1 MANGI
6 TEFCCRSGGSNLNAG
21 TLRGDSTEPGTSAS
35 FTYSSGD
42 WDASTGI
49 FTALSGNPSS
59 DGVAVGDYVSVYAD
73 GSTVTGFVGQVS
85 AVSTSTITVD
95 LTDHFAGTAPTTDT
109 GNRTLRVG
117 GAWQGPNGAEAF
129 PLDFFGDGMADGTD
143 TFARVNMKNDQ
154 TYAITASI
162 LMPTD
167 NSRII
172 QGYSTSYGDKGEAEI
187 QGPATGT
194 SFKLLDTQN
203 TNSSGNWLIDLFFN
217 QNGDA
222 AGSDW
227 GLQINNGNLRSGLI
241 RCRIANMYKHGCI
254 VTDSNV
260 LFYDC
265 AFHDNGGH
273 GCWNNGGI
281 DVIFESCC
289 FNDNVNDGVYVTIG
303 QSRTGIFNN
312 CVFALNGNHGLDHNC
327 DYSAFVT
334 NCTFYKNSQSGMKIR
349 LHHGYVVNNSFFL
362 NGNYGIDADYIKY
375 GPGFIK
381 NNAFGTGTQANGLGN
396 YNLGSTGGTG
406 GVDGWVE
413 ADGLGTV
420 EEVADFNPYTDPDNG
435 DFTLVS
441 GSSLVATGYGHTQR
455 NPSFTGTSWQRI
467 IGASGPV
474 EGGGGGGGGASSYS
488 FFS

>member
-1 MANGI
+1 MADGI

-21 TLRGDSTEPGTSAS
+21 TLVGDSTEPGTSPS
-35 FTYSSGD
+35 FIYESGN
-42 WDASTGI
+42 WDSSTGE
-49 FTALSGNPSS
+49 FVVASGNPSS
-59 DGVAVGDYVSVYAD
+59 DGVAVTQYASVYVS
-73 GSTVTGFVGQVS
+73 GTGVTGFIGQVS
-85 AVSTSTITVD
+85 AVSTTGITID
-95 LTDHFAGTAPTTDT
+95 LTDHYAGTAPSTSSGD
-109 GNRTLRVG
+109 RSLRIG
-117 GAWQGPNGAEAF
+117 GAWQGPNGAEGF
-129 PLDFFGDGMADGTD
+129 PLDFIGDLAASGSD
-143 TFARVNMKNDQ
+143 TVARVNMKNDQ

-162 LMPTD
+162 MMPTD
-167 NSRII
+167 NFRTI

-194 SFKLLDTQN
+194 SFKLIDTQN
-203 TNSSGNWLIDLFFN
+203 TNSNGNWLIDLFFN

-222 AGSDW
+222 AGSDY
-227 GLQINNGNLRSGLI
+227 GVQLNNGNLRSGMI
-241 RCRIANMYKHGCI
+241 RCRVANMYKHGVF

-273 GCWNNGGI
+273 GCWNNGGV
-281 DVIFESCC
+281 DVLFESCC
-289 FNDNVNDGVYVTIG
+289 FNNNVNDGCYVTTG
-303 QSRTGIFNN
+303 QSRNGVFNN
-312 CVFALNGNHGLDHNC
+312 CIFALNGNHGLDHTT
-327 DYSAFVT
+327 DYSVFVT

-349 LHHGYVVNNSFFL
+349 LYNGYVVNNSFFL

-375 GPGFIK
+375 TPAFLK

-396 YNLGSTGGTG
+396 YNLGSSGGTG

-413 ADGLGTV
+413 TDGLGTV

-455 NPSFTGTSWQRI
+455 NPSFTGTSWRRI

-474 EGGGGGGGGASSYS
+474 EGGGGGGASSYS